1 MRKFFLPCFVLLAC
15 VLITGVFIFCYRRSS
30 MEWGFYQSRPGTD
43 DGAVLFHIDRLE
55 VAPDRLHIDGWAIRT
70 GESVPYYN
78 WVSGAGTGTYVY
90 TELLLKDGSG
100 TVYWLKTTPVDRPDV
115 AQQGNDGIKHDWCG
129 ITSTVRTG
137 GLSRSGV
144 YQLMLLTR
152 SAGGKETLTDTGQ
165 TVKLL

>member
-1 MRKFFLPCFVLLAC
+1 MEL
-15 VLITGVFIFCYRRSS
+15 GVYR
-30 MEWGFYQSRPGTD
+30 GRPGTD
-43 DGAVLFHIDRLE
+43 GGAVLFHIDRLE
-55 VAPDRLHIDGWAIRT
+55 VTPGRLHVDGWAIRT

-78 WVSGAGTGTYVY
+78 WVGGAGTGTYVY
-90 TELLLKDGSG
+90 TELLLKGDSG
-100 TVYWLKTTPVDRPDV
+100 AFYRMKTTPVDRADV

-137 GLSRSGV
+137 GLSKNGV

-165 TVKLL
+165 TVRLV